1 MTVDI
6 SVRRR
11 ALPSSYRGVAVQR
24 PNYTGDEPCTSIGF
38 IMYFYEDSEYDK
50 KHVNKMRKA
59 CHACPL
65 VSECAEYAIHHERHG
80 FWAGLTVR
88 DRAAIRRKRGIV
100 VTDPTL
106 VQS

>member
-11 ALPSSYRGVAVQR
+11 ALPSSHRGVAVQR
-24 PNYTGDEPCTSIGF
+24 PNYTGDEPCTSIGY

-65 VSECAEYAIHHERHG
+65 VSECAEYAIHHERYG

-88 DRAAIRRKRGIV
+88 DRAAIRRKRGIW
-100 VTDPTL
+100 VTDPFM